1 MPKAIDRLIVQL
13 EEANKKLEY
22 VLEEYAVYDDEI
34 PTKVGEAIDALQD
47 LNDELNAELEE

>member
-34 PTKVGEAIDALQD
+34 PTTIGEAIDALQD
-47 LNDELNAELEE
+47 LNDELNADLEE

>member
-13 EEANKKLEY
+13 EEANKKIEY

-34 PTKVGEAIDALQD
+34 PAGIGEAIDALIT
-47 LNDELNAELEE
+47 LNDELDAELEE